1 MTGDN
6 KNICMN
12 KGKIRKVKP
21 QTNTLVQ
28 AATTKQAGKRR
39 N

>member
-6 KNICMN
+6 TNIRMN
-12 KGKIRKVKP
+12 KGKIRKVKQ
-21 QTNTLVQ
+21 QTNMLVQ
-28 AATTKQAGKRR
+28 AATTKQAGKRC